1 MNAADIAAAS
11 AHQPVKAAP
20 LRNILT
26 PEEYRAVTTASDWR
40 GAMIVTWQWAA
51 VTAIFAGAALW
62 PNPVTVLLGIW
73 LLGGRQLGFGVLT
86 HECGHRT
93 LFRSQRLNDFVG
105 TWLTAPPTFN
115 NMHAYMRAHLQHH
128 RLAGTPEDPDLAN
141 YRDYPIPR
149 TRLRRKILR
158 DLCGRTGWRTVRGI
172 GRGLARLRTLP
183 ADARASLLRGVAAN
197 ALMLAAMTAFGAPW
211 LYLLWAAAFVFVNP
225 LVSRIRQIAEHGAV
239 PDLYDTDPRS
249 NTRTVEAGWLART
262 TFCPHGVNYHLEHHL
277 LASVPIYRLRKLH
290 ELLKAKG
297 YYGDASFPR
306 NYRKLLRQ
314 VTDTGE
320 VATAHGGVSR

>member
-1 MNAADIAAAS
+1 MHIDAS
-11 AHQPVKAAP
+11 VKPPRAN
-20 LRNILT
+20 LRSLLSD
-26 PEEYRAVTTASDWR
+26 EEYRALTSASDWR
-40 GAMIVTWQWAA
+40 GALIVLGQWGA
-51 VTAIFAGAALW
+51 VAAIFAGAALW
-62 PNPVTVLLGIW
+62 PHPLTALLAVW

-93 LFRSQRLNDFVG
+93 LFRSPRLNDVVG

-115 NMHAYMRAHLQHH
+115 NMQAYMRAHLQHH

-149 TRLRRKILR
+149 SRLRRKILR
-158 DLCGRTGWRTVRGI
+158 DLCGRTGWRTLRGI
-172 GRGLARLRTLP
+172 GRGLARLHTLP
-183 ADARASLLRGVAAN
+183 DEARASLARGLAAN
-197 ALMLAAMTAFGAPW
+197 VLMLAVMTAFGAPW
-211 LYLLWAAAFVFVNP
+211 LYLLWAVAFIFVNP

-239 PDLYDTDPRS
+239 PDLFDADPRS

-277 LASVPIYRLRKLH
+277 LASVPIYRLRRLH

-297 YYGDASFPR
+297 YYGDAVFPDR
-306 NYRKLLRQ
+306 YRDLLRQ
-314 VTDTGE
+314 VTVERAAAAAGSG
-320 VATAHGGVSR
+320 TA